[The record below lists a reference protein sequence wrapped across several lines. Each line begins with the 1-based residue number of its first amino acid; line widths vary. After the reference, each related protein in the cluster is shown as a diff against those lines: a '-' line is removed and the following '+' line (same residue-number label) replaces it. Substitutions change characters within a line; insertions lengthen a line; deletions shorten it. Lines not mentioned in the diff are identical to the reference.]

1 MRAVAEQ
8 GVLALAVALREV
20 FLVSVAAQEMVTRA
34 EAVREVPARVVLLQ
48 EVAGLVV
55 AVREVLARSVAGL
68 RVGGAPGGRGDA
80 GGVRAPTKEH
90 EYTPRRQGPCASLL
104 PRFRRTVTRVV
115 CTAR

>member
-1 MRAVAEQ
+1 M
-8 GVLALAVALREV
+8 LLLAVALREV

-115 CTAR
+115 FTAR